1 MILILR
7 KDREID
13 NDGKKKRSREKY
25 MSNYGNN
32 KKPNYDK
39 SHHNS

>member
-13 NDGKKKRSREKY
+13 NDGKKKRSCEKY
-25 MSNYGNN
+25 MYNYGNN
-32 KKPNYDK
+32 KKLNYDK